1 MNPQVHAIATPEWLR
16 WPTPVHATDAIE
28 ARHDAEPAPRQSRQP
43 VVWRPMTDRERRA
56 ARAFNHV
63 TFLPGTS
70 VKRIA
75 RTLLAQAEQDE
86 PRITDKQAAVMW
98 KIVWKFRR
106 QINDKDVL
114 NVARSKASGT

>member
-1 MNPQVHAIATPEWLR
+1 
-16 WPTPVHATDAIE
+16 
-28 ARHDAEPAPRQSRQP
+28 
-43 VVWRPMTDRERRA
+43 MTDRERRA